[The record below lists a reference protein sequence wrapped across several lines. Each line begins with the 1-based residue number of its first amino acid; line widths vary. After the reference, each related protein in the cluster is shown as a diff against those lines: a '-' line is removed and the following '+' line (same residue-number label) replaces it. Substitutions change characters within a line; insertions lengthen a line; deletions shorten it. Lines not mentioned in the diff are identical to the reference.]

1 MKMIEITGL
10 ESLMKGID
18 HLEHFPVSKMNKA
31 RAKAFKKFMTDQ
43 VKSNSLYL
51 RKLSPVTIA
60 LHGKDHPPME
70 NTGGFTAAVRDK
82 QEGDISV
89 AGWIQE
95 SGRPKGAKIQWRE
108 IASLHISGYRVP
120 LTGNKGERVRAY
132 FAAHGIFFK
141 KTTKF
146 LVVLP
151 RDVLGR
157 AYYQYELTGKDDE
170 IIDRFFD
177 NELRSAFG
185 V

>member
-1 MKMIEITGL
+1 VSVKIVGL
-10 ESLMKGID
+10 ESLIKGID
-18 HLEHFPVSKMNKA
+18 HLEHFPVAKMNKS
-31 RAKAFKKFMTDQ
+31 RSKAFKKFMVDQ

-70 NTGGFTAAVRDK
+70 NTGGFTAAVRDR

-95 SGRPKGAKIQWRE
+95 SGRPRGAKIQWRE
-108 IASLHISGYRVP
+108 IAALHITGYRVP
-120 LTGNKGERVRAY
+120 LFGNKGERVRGY

-141 KTTKF
+141 KTTMY
-146 LVVLP
+146 LEILP

-157 AYYQYELTGKDDE
+157 AYHQFELTGKDDE
-170 IIDRFFD
+170 IIDKFFD
-177 NELRSAFG
+177 NELKVAFG